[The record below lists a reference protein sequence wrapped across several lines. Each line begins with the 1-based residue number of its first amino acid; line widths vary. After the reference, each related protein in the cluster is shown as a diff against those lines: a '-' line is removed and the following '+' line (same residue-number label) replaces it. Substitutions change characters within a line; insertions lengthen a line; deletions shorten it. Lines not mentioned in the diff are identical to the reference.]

1 MDTNNKDKQFETTI
15 DYMTQC
21 GFQLNCDHY
30 EFKTLTLD
38 LGNAT
43 VEIHVQ
49 MLKNRRGYKECY
61 AAINFPWIYTRTPEI
76 KAHLDIG
83 KPTKTPSPEYVD
95 EVLAIARKLRETIMG
110 PILNATATI
119 TAAIQSSKNI
129 KG

>member
-1 MDTNNKDKQFETTI
+1 MDTNNKDEQFKTAI
-15 DYMTQC
+15 DYMKQC

-30 EFKTLTLD
+30 EFKTLALD
-38 LGNAT
+38 LGDAT

-61 AAINFPWIYTRTPEI
+61 AAIHFPWIYTRTSKI
-76 KAHLDIG
+76 KAQLDIG

-95 EVLAIARKLRETIMG
+95 EVLAIARKLRETIMT
-110 PILNATATI
+110 PILNAEATI
-119 TAAIQSSKNI
+119 AAAIHSSKII